1 MPSRSVERPVND
13 MATTDTGRSANEDLV
28 RTIPGRIMTDGD
40 TDHIYEVF
48 AEEFVEHNPTLG
60 EIHGPDGFREYLY
73 EPFHAAFPDLTA
85 DVEECVAE
93 GDRVAIRVTLGGTHE
108 GEFMGVEPTGERF
121 EIQAMGFFHVTDGL
135 VTERRLQPDVYGM
148 LQQLGVVEAPP
159 E

>member
-1 MPSRSVERPVND
+1 

-40 TDHIYEVF
+40 TDYIYEVF

-108 GEFMGVEPTGERF
+108 GEFMGVEPTGRRMTATAFAFHRVADGKVVERWTMF
-121 EIQAMGFFHVTDGL
+121 
-135 VTERRLQPDVYGM
+135 DVPGVM
-148 LQQLGVVEAPP
+148 RQLGVTPSP
-159 E
+159 